1 MRPTQLR
8 RPKRGRKC
16 HVNYAV
22 MLKADELELIADDP
36 SEIPP
41 WRHWA
46 RSIGKLAKSAAARI
60 IWFILFDHWPWL
72 H

>member
-1 MRPTQLR
+1 MAPKRTQR
-8 RPKRGRKC
+8 GRPKPGRKC

-41 WRHWA
+41 WRRWA
-46 RSIGKLAKSAAARI
+46 RSIGKSAKKCGNTNY
-60 IWFILFDHWPWL
+60 LVYPV
-72 H
+72 